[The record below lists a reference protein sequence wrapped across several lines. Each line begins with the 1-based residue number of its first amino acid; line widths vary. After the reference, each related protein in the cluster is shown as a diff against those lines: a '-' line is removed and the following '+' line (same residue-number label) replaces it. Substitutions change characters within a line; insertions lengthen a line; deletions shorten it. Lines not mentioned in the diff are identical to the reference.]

1 MAAAQIHEVAA
12 SDVLGLLRSRS
23 GGLTAFEVEARRHE
37 VGPNR
42 LQPPSRWR
50 WLRILA
56 KHFINFFS
64 LLLYLAAIV
73 CFVADAIESGMGMGL
88 LGWALLGVAVLN
100 GLFAFAQEMRAER
113 AMEALRRFLPQR
125 VRVCREGTE
134 REVLADDLVPGDVL
148 LLAEGDR
155 IAADARLVETEDLL
169 VNNAPLTG
177 ESRSQPLKTGAAKGR
192 LIDSP
197 NIAFAGCSVLRGN
210 GTAVVFATGHRTEL
224 GKIAALSRDVRRPLS
239 PLQRETNRMVR
250 VLTLIAVVMGLIFF
264 AVGVASGRSLWINIV
279 FMLGII
285 VANVPEGLLPTI
297 TLALSMASLRMAKKQ
312 VLVKTLE
319 AVESLGAVHVIC
331 TDKTGTLTR
340 NELAIAAMVD
350 PIQGLPIQAPTALRP
365 LLKAALIASE
375 VRTGMSPGDSA
386 PHWSGDPIDVA
397 LAQRYAELFG
407 PPDAILAE
415 TRRHFPFD
423 LAKRREAGVF
433 ANGTEVLFAIK
444 GAWESLRPL
453 IGQPILSLIA
463 VTLGIGYFLEGLVTF
478 IWPASTAGF
487 GDKHIFPRDVI
498 HIGPA
503 VVSQEYVWVMVICI
517 VIFLLLTLFFR
528 FHKMGIAM
536 RATADDQMAVQAC
549 GIPVTRVFSTSWMFA
564 CVVAAIGGVLISSIG
579 SISHGLVDTGL
590 KAFSVVILGGL
601 DSFVGAVVAGPIIG
615 LAESYGGGYLTRFL
629 WAGVRDIIPFLIII
643 IVMVIKPYGLFG
655 EKRIERI

>member
-12 SDVLGLLRSRS
+12 GDVLGLLRSRS
-23 GGLTAFEVEARRHE
+23 GGLTAIEVEARRHE

-73 CFVADAIESGMGMGL
+73 CFVADAIEPGMGMGL

-350 PIQGLPIQAPTALRP
+350 PILGRADASPDRASPAAEGRADRLRG
-365 LLKAALIASE
+365 AH
-375 VRTGMSPGDSA
+375 R
-386 PHWSGDPIDVA
+386 DVA
-397 LAQRYAELFG
+397 
-407 PPDAILAE
+407 
-415 TRRHFPFD
+415 
-423 LAKRREAGVF
+423 
-433 ANGTEVLFAIK
+433 
-444 GAWESLRPL
+444 W
-453 IGQPILSLIA
+453 
-463 VTLGIGYFLEGLVTF
+463 
-478 IWPASTAGF
+478 
-487 GDKHIFPRDVI
+487 
-498 HIGPA
+498 
-503 VVSQEYVWVMVICI
+503 
-517 VIFLLLTLFFR
+517 
-528 FHKMGIAM
+528 
-536 RATADDQMAVQAC
+536 
-549 GIPVTRVFSTSWMFA
+549 
-564 CVVAAIGGVLISSIG
+564 
-579 SISHGLVDTGL
+579 
-590 KAFSVVILGGL
+590 
-601 DSFVGAVVAGPIIG
+601 
-615 LAESYGGGYLTRFL
+615 
-629 WAGVRDIIPFLIII
+629 
-643 IVMVIKPYGLFG
+643 
-655 EKRIERI
+655 